1 MDTSATEKPETDVDV
16 PRALIKRIV
25 KAKLSA
31 LAEDESKDFG
41 ISKDALTALSE
52 STKVFISLIASTA
65 NDICQEKRRSTVNAD
80 DVFNALQDLDF
91 SELVAPLKEQLEAF
105 KEAVKERNK
114 NRPSKKRKNTVDAQV
129 AVPRNLKQQQ
139 YMAQHQNQHAAVAA
153 APADADADAV
163 GGVGE
168 VLDGGH
174 GSVVDAGGEPDEL
187 QHDAA
192 ALDADV
198 TADVLGGPADDD
210 GLGGLG
216 MGMGLGLVDSDP
228 TCLGDPSDVGV
239 EVEDMLV
246 DAPP

>member
-1 MDTSATEKPETDVDV
+1 MENAATEKPETDVDL
-16 PRALIKRIV
+16 PRALIKRLV
-25 KAKLSA
+25 KAKLAA
-31 LAEDESKDFG
+31 LSGDEGKEFG

-91 SELVAPLKEQLEAF
+91 PELVGPLKEQLEAF

-114 NRPSKKRKNTVDAQV
+114 NRPSKKRKNTVDPHT
-129 AVPRNLKQQQ
+129 AVPRNIK
-139 YMAQHQNQHAAVAA
+139 HQQHAAASAEAA
-153 APADADADAV
+153 AAAADADGDTVGVV
-163 GGVGE
+163 GGVGPS
-168 VLDGGH
+168 GMGH
-174 GSVVDAGGEPDEL
+174 GSDPDEL
-187 QHDAA
+187 QPDAG
-192 ALDADV
+192 LDGDV
-198 TADVLGGPADDD
+198 AADVLGVPGDDD

-216 MGMGLGLVDSDP
+216 LGLGLGLGDGGSAG
-228 TCLGDPSDVGV
+228 LGDPTDIGV